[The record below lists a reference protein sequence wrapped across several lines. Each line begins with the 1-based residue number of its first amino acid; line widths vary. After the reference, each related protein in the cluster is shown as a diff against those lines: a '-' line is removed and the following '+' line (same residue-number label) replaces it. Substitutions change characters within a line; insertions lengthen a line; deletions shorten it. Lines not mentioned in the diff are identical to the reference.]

1 MCMDATRLIQIAVAR
16 ADLLLCQLLALPWR
30 RMAVSLLLAWL
41 LIHVVKAV
49 IKNER

>member
-1 MCMDATRLIQIAVAR
+1 MDITRQIQIAVAR
-16 ADLLLCQLLALPWR
+16 ADLLLCQLLALPWK

>member
-1 MCMDATRLIQIAVAR
+1 MNVQEIQIAVAR
-16 ADLLLCQLLALPWR
+16 ADLLLCQLIALPWKR
-30 RMAVSLLLAWL
+30 LAVSLLLAWL

>member
-1 MCMDATRLIQIAVAR
+1 MNTQQIQIAVAR
-16 ADLLLCQLLALPWR
+16 ADMLLCQLIALPWK

>member
-1 MCMDATRLIQIAVAR
+1 MDITSQIQIAVAR
-16 ADLLLCQLLALPWR
+16 ADMLLCQLIALPWER
-30 RMAVSLLLAWL
+30 IALSVLLAWL

>member
-1 MCMDATRLIQIAVAR
+1 MNTQQIQIAVAR
-16 ADLLLCQLLALPWR
+16 ADLLLCRLIALPWKR
-30 RMAVSLLLAWL
+30 LAVSLLLAWL

>member
-16 ADLLLCQLLALPWR
+16 ADLLLCQLLALPWK